1 MIAGVVRYRIENS
14 VVVVWDEDED
24 LAKPRAGGPPRNGL
38 ASGSHSPGPRE
49 CKEPN
54 SLDRLHHPALAF
66 STAGEMRGWYMAGTL
81 LRVADDLPIGIH
93 LPSPAFSPRSTTEIL
108 TTMRSLT
115 YSGD

>member
-1 MIAGVVRYRIENS
+1 VIAGVVRYRIENS

-54 SLDRLHHPALAF
+54 SLETSSSGLGVLNSWGNAGMVHGRD
-66 STAGEMRGWYMAGTL
+66 TAASR
-81 LRVADDLPIGIH
+81 R
-93 LPSPAFSPRSTTEIL
+93 
-108 TTMRSLT
+108 
-115 YSGD
+115 